1 MKAFQAVIDR
11 VGSVSNWSGKL
22 VSWINVVLIITI
34 SYDVIMRYVF
44 NAPTDWSYT
53 LSYMLGAT
61 MFCIGQAYVQ
71 RINGHVRVDLLY
83 VKFSP
88 RTKLLLDVLFT
99 ILFFLPTFFMVSR
112 NLWINFFYAFHV
124 KEKAIHSTWY
134 PLTWP
139 YKLLIAIGFT
149 LFFIQGL
156 VRLIQDL
163 RALAKGGAS
172 P

>member
-163 RALAKGGAS
+163 RAVAKGGAS
-172 P
+172 S

>member
-1 MKAFQAVIDR
+1 MKTLQAIIDR

-112 NLWINFFYAFHV
+112 NLWVNFFYAFHV

-156 VRLIQDL
+156 VGLIQDL
-163 RALAKGGAS
+163 RAAAKGGA
-172 P
+172 